1 MKDNT
6 LRDRCVDKIVAL
18 LSGLSGGCTEFARY
32 PYGEGDGE
40 EEGAEIGSG
49 LSHFDALETK
59 ELREDEDGRY
69 EEKPLSP
76 NGK

>member
-1 MKDNT
+1 MKNNM
-6 LRDRCVDKIVAL
+6 LRDRRVDKLVTL
-18 LSGLSGGCTEFARY
+18 LSGLAGGCTEFARY

-49 LSHFDALETK
+49 LSHFDTLETK

-76 NGK
+76 NRK

>member
-1 MKDNT
+1 MNDNT
-6 LRDRCVDKIVAL
+6 LRDRRVDKLVTL
-18 LSGLSGGCTEFARY
+18 LSGLAGGCTEFACY

-49 LSHFDALETK
+49 LSLFDALETK
-59 ELREDEDGRY
+59 ELREDEYSRY

>member
-6 LRDRCVDKIVAL
+6 LRDRRVDKLVTL
-18 LSGLSGGCTEFARY
+18 LSGLAGGCTEFARY

-49 LSHFDALETK
+49 LSHFDALDTK

-76 NGK
+76 NRK